1 MEETKM
7 MMTTS
12 TEIDCAPLE
21 EEELDAMLSRAYLE
35 QQAKKRHKPRRANSE
50 KETKLWLVDDETVEQ
65 LEAEGKGILVTVGE
79 YSGESRISRKTIH
92 KKIRQGR
99 LKVRKI
105 PYQGSRTGFR
115 YMIWVESLWLKE
127 KVLIA
132 RRNKIVEM
140 NVTHSILATLHKM
153 SKIDKET
160 YDKILSNRG
169 PKFQV
174 TFVVPERILHN
185 LLENSTVHNG

>member
-1 MEETKM
+1 VEETKM
-7 MMTTS
+7 TMTS

-21 EEELDAMLSRAYLE
+21 EEEFDAMFSRVYFE
-35 QQAKKRHKPRRANSE
+35 QQAKKRHKRRRASSE
-50 KETKLWLVDDETVEQ
+50 KETKLWLVDDET
-65 LEAEGKGILVTVGE
+65 EAEGKGILVTVGE
-79 YSGESRISRKTIH
+79 FSSESRIPRSTI
-92 KKIRQGR
+92 KKRIREGR
-99 LKVRKI
+99 LKVKKI
-105 PYQGSRTGFR
+105 PGGQGKAGFR
-115 YMIWVESLWLKE
+115 YMIWVESPWLKE

-140 NVTHSILATLHKM
+140 NVTHSTLVTLHEM

-174 TFVVPERILHN
+174 TFVVPEKILLN